1 MRISDWSSDVCSSDL
16 IETERRAAFKRGL
29 KIRPAADRRV
39 EQLVVGGAFG
49 ELHRDFLDMEPERCG
64 QQCKLESRALVQ
76 VARAFRQALPQQRTH
91 AEAMRGIGRLAR
103 LEQTQLDAPG
113 FDRQCRIN
121 TGATDRKSTR
131 LNSSH

>member
-16 IETERRAAFKRGL
+16 
-29 KIRPAADRRV
+29 
-39 EQLVVGGAFG
+39 LVVGGAFG

-76 VARAFRQALPQQRTH
+76 VARAFRQALQQQRTH

-103 LEQTQLDAPG
+103 LEQTQIDAPG
-113 FDRQCRIN
+113 FDRQCRIT
-121 TGATDRKSTR
+121 TGATGEWNRENGREPGGERGCKYV
-131 LNSSH
+131 